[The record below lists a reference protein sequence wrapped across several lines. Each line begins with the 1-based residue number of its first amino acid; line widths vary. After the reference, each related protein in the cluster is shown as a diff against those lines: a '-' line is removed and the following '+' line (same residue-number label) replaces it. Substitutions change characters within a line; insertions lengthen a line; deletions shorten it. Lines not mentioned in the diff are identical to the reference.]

1 MISGGN
7 EKRWK
12 RLWGKDLEKESL
24 QGYPKE
30 QKMLFK
36 KDDLRTI
43 LMRIDGK
50 GYKAY
55 QEIEGSF
62 DFGSFLL
69 HIDHVQGDPF
79 ASPSR
84 VRVSAPLKKTGFPTS
99 LFDNRIKRIA
109 LQDLI
114 ARQFESVRGRVS
126 RGYRGTGRSGMIQID
141 YGGQEII
148 ERSSV
153 SIHEQEVEIRFT
165 VGLPAEGR
173 RILGKEA
180 IAIFFQEIPPLIE
193 QTLGYSFYDPTEAK
207 AYVEVAEDQEWIRMQ
222 LEQKGLVAFV
232 GNMSILPRRS
242 GIDDRPMIKN
252 ALPFYS
258 PLELEVEMEL
268 PHRGKVKGMGIPRG
282 VTLIVGGGFH
292 GKTTLLEALEKGVYP
307 HLRGD
312 GREYVVTLSSA
323 VKIRAEDGR
332 SVEKVNISP
341 FINHLPQGKDTLHF
355 STENASGST
364 SQASNIMEALEMG
377 SKLLLIDEDTSAT
390 NFMIRDERMQELVSK
405 EKEPITPFVDKVRQ
419 LYRDY
424 GVSTI
429 LVMGGSGDYFDVAD
443 TVLMMDHYQPRCVT
457 EKAKEIA
464 LRHLSKRL
472 NEGGEHFGPIPER
485 QPLAQSFDAS
495 RGRREVKI
503 EAKGVRTL
511 LYGSTPIDLSCLEQ
525 LVDPA
530 QTRTI
535 GFMIHYYSEHY
546 LERTKNLREGLSKVM
561 GDVME
566 RGFDI
571 LLPYKVGNLAMPR
584 LYEVAGA
591 INRMRTLKIK

>member
-1 MISGGN
+1 
-7 EKRWK
+7 
-12 RLWGKDLEKESL
+12 
-24 QGYPKE
+24 
-30 QKMLFK
+30 
-36 KDDLRTI
+36 
-43 LMRIDGK
+43 
-50 GYKAY
+50 
-55 QEIEGSF
+55 
-62 DFGSFLL
+62 
-69 HIDHVQGDPF
+69 
-79 ASPSR
+79 
-84 VRVSAPLKKTGFPTS
+84 
-99 LFDNRIKRIA
+99 
-109 LQDLI
+109 
-114 ARQFESVRGRVS
+114 
-126 RGYRGTGRSGMIQID
+126 
-141 YGGQEII
+141 
-148 ERSSV
+148 
-153 SIHEQEVEIRFT
+153 
-165 VGLPAEGR
+165 
-173 RILGKEA
+173 
-180 IAIFFQEIPPLIE
+180 
-193 QTLGYSFYDPTEAK
+193 
-207 AYVEVAEDQEWIRMQ
+207 
-222 LEQKGLVAFV
+222 
-232 GNMSILPRRS
+232 
-242 GIDDRPMIKN
+242 
-252 ALPFYS
+252 
-258 PLELEVEMEL
+258 
-268 PHRGKVKGMGIPRG
+268 
-282 VTLIVGGGFH
+282 
-292 GKTTLLEALEKGVYP
+292 
-307 HLRGD
+307 
-312 GREYVVTLSSA
+312 
-323 VKIRAEDGR
+323 
-332 SVEKVNISP
+332 
-341 FINHLPQGKDTLHF
+341 
-355 STENASGST
+355 
-364 SQASNIMEALEMG
+364 MEALEMG

-546 LERTKNLREGLSKVM
+546 LERTKNLREGLRKVM